1 MTVTAEQAEQFA
13 AYLEANKASVLRNLE
28 PIRQEVT
35 GDPGVLE
42 REAAG
47 YRTQSERM
55 QRTYESVAEQS
66 RTLDKNWG
74 GSAFQ
79 DAQDRFKQVT
89 GQLGSAV
96 LGMNAQRAK
105 LFRNAVA
112 LKEAM
117 PGMDRVISTFTAGA
131 QELINAAR
139 AQDNQM
145 AIMGRWQR
153 LVEDSFK
160 QAWAIRA
167 KLAGVLAE
175 PAELPEHWWRTLLG
189 RRLERWLGG
198 STTKP
203 ATASGS
209 GGMPDLGLDPQATEL
224 SQSVSSLVGRMNLD
238 ANSDH
243 ANEMRNSSYHDRFVP
258 WAKLVGPGGE
268 WDLKAYYDQM
278 WGMKERHNH
287 HIPLPPE
294 VGMID
299 GRPVEIDRDLLGNIH
314 YGYVG
319 ASIGGFP
326 DWGATA
332 ALGANGADL
341 AFHGRTDHG
350 DQIGVRIGRDL
361 YERFPIAGQQI
372 TSLHVN
378 GLNQAV
384 INTLR
389 TNFDE
394 LVRTGKI
401 RVR

>member
-1 MTVTAEQAEQFA
+1 MTVTAEQAERVA

-28 PIRQEVT
+28 AIRQEVT
-35 GDPGVLE
+35 GDPGALE

-55 QRTYESVAEQS
+55 QRTYELVAAQS
-66 RTLDKNWG
+66 RTLDKNWS
-74 GSAFQ
+74 GSAFK
-79 DAQDRFKQVT
+79 DAQDRFKQLT
-89 GQLGSAV
+89 GQLGSTV

-105 LFRNAVA
+105 LFRSAVA

-139 AQDNQM
+139 AQGNQM
-145 AIMGRWQR
+145 AITGRWQR

-175 PAELPEHWWRTLLG
+175 PAELPEHWWRTLIG
-189 RRLERWLGG
+189 RRLERWLGS

-209 GGMPDLGLDPQATEL
+209 GGMPDPGLDPQATEF

-238 ANSDH
+238 ANSNY
-243 ANEMRNSSYHDRFVP
+243 ANELRNSGYHDRFVP

-278 WGMKERHNH
+278 WGMPERHNY

-294 VGMID
+294 VGVID

-319 ASIGGFP
+319 ASIGGLP
-326 DWGATA
+326 GWGATA

-341 AFHGRTDHG
+341 AFHGRTDPG

-372 TSLHVN
+372 TSLHVG

-384 INTLR
+384 VGALR